1 MQGRSGVG
9 LTLTLILTQ
18 PHLRPSHA
26 LTISLTLG
34 RLSAILPNRS
44 PKSTSTLDLTL
55 PGRRT
60 QGHSSIDLTPT
71 PTNLTQALPSLPL

>member
-9 LTLTLILTQ
+9 LTLILTQ

-34 RLSAILPNRS
+34 CLSAILPNRS

-55 PGRRT
+55 PWETHVG
-60 QGHSSIDLTPT
+60 P
-71 PTNLTQALPSLPL
+71 

>member
-1 MQGRSGVG
+1 MQGPSVAG
-9 LTLTLILTQ
+9 LPLTLTQ
-18 PHLRPSHA
+18 PHLRPRHA

-55 PGRRT
+55 PWETHAG
-60 QGHSSIDLTPT
+60 P
-71 PTNLTQALPSLPL
+71 